1 VVHHFRPDKE
11 ELRIVDVGPES
22 TVRVADLIVAEQRNL
37 SAGFTEY
44 LKPSR
49 LAWTFDYD
57 EVFYMIE
64 GFLEIHIEGKTP
76 LRFEVGDMGFIE
88 KGAVA
93 TIVVPQHAYLLHATQ
108 PAWELV

>member
-11 ELRIVDVGPES
+11 KMRTFDAGPES

-44 LKPSR
+44 LKHSR
-49 LAWTFDYD
+49 LVWTFDYD

-64 GFLEIHIEGKTP
+64 GFLEVHVEGDTP
-76 LRFEVGDMGFIE
+76 LRFEVGDLGFIE
-88 KGAVA
+88 KGTTAS
-93 TIVVPQHAYLLHATQ
+93 IVVPRHAYLLHVTQ
-108 PAWELV
+108 PAWQA